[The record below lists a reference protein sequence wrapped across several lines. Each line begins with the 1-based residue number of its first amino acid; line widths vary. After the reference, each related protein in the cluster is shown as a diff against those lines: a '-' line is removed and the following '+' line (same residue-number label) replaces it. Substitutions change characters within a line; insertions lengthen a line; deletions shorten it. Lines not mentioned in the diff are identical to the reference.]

1 MPQDTSG
8 LGTFIDVVT
17 GDISWTASFI
27 GNYVTTVLV
36 EEYRNG
42 VKIGEIRRDMQL
54 IVLPSWNALSMFTNI
69 TNIPTNTAGYPYVS
83 ISPNQN
89 YQLSLMA
96 SDPDINDLIVM
107 EAFGEPRCNV

>member
-1 MPQDTSG
+1 LPQDTSG
-8 LGTFIDVVT
+8 LGTFSIDAVT

-54 IVLPSWNALSMFTNI
+54 IVLPAWNVRSMFTSI
-69 TNIPTNTAGYPYVS
+69 ANIPTNAASYPYVS

-89 YQLSLMA
+89 Y
-96 SDPDINDLIVM
+96 
-107 EAFGEPRCNV
+107 